1 MGWRYRK
8 THSIIVFATGAVN
21 NSAINNP
28 LAGKYIEGY
37 IMVTKRTTRRKI
49 VAPPPASPATKSLP
63 TATLG
68 LAMIV
73 LTNYQAEVKQ
83 LLGLLMKTFT

>member
-1 MGWRYRK
+1 MVRK
-8 THSIIVFATGAVN
+8 RVA
-21 NSAINNP
+21 
-28 LAGKYIEGY
+28 
-37 IMVTKRTTRRKI
+37 TRRKI
-49 VAPPPASPATKSLP
+49 VAPPASPATKSLP

>member
-1 MGWRYRK
+1 MVRK
-8 THSIIVFATGAVN
+8 RVA
-21 NSAINNP
+21 
-28 LAGKYIEGY
+28 
-37 IMVTKRTTRRKI
+37 TRRKI
-49 VAPPPASPATKSLP
+49 VAPPPTSPATKSLP

-83 LLGLLMKTFT
+83 LLGLLIKTFT